1 MLDLHHLNG
10 DTVVPGLHDMHV
22 HPMSAG
28 MAQRGC
34 NFPQGSSAQQTIDT
48 VKGCVANHAKGEW
61 ITGGQ
66 WDAASFGKQG
76 MHRSLL
82 DSVSPDNPVVL
93 SDISG
98 HSTRKDQITAS
109 FRSIYREF
117 RAPYGQ
123 WEQNRQY

>member
-48 VKGCVANHAKGEW
+48 VKGW
-61 ITGGQ
+61 
-66 WDAASFGKQG
+66 
-76 MHRSLL
+76 
-82 DSVSPDNPVVL
+82 
-93 SDISG
+93 
-98 HSTRKDQITAS
+98 
-109 FRSIYREF
+109 
-117 RAPYGQ
+117 
-123 WEQNRQY
+123 